1 MAGYEVLFGIRYQI
15 QTACRRPVMRPHI
28 TSGRRQEC
36 CAATRHA
43 TIIRLVGDKAG
54 FSGGS
59 PVGADA
65 NDIYFDVRSH
75 AYAIESS
82 GMTMQE
88 QIFSFDF
95 QSMCEGP

>member
-1 MAGYEVLFGIRYQI
+1 MYDDAIEHHFRNVRGSTGENTTPTIK
-15 QTACRRPVMRPHI
+15 
-28 TSGRRQEC
+28 EC

-65 NDIYFDVRSH
+65 NGVYFDVRSH
-75 AYAIESS
+75 ESAIESS

>member
-1 MAGYEVLFGIRYQI
+1 
-15 QTACRRPVMRPHI
+15 MRGAIGDNTTPTI
-28 TSGRRQEC
+28 KEC
-36 CAATRHA
+36 CAATRQA

-54 FSGGS
+54 ISGGP

-65 NDIYFDVRSH
+65 NDAYFDVRSH
-75 AYAIESS
+75 ASAIESS

-95 QSMCEGP
+95 QLCARVHECTC